1 MFLKQKFN
9 LGRKLNMSNLS
20 RRSFVGLMT
29 ATSAALAMPSISFG
43 ALPRVV
49 VIGGGAGGA
58 TAAKYIAKDSKGAV
72 HVTLVEAS
80 KRYYTC
86 FFSNLYLGGVRN
98 YASIGH
104 NYYGLSVNR
113 GVNVVHEWA
122 VSVDPAAKKV
132 NLGSGASVSYDK
144 LVISPGIDLKYDS
157 INGYSPEA
165 QSRMPHAW
173 KSGTQV
179 QLLKSQ
185 VLNMKKGGTFVMVP
199 PPNPYRCPPGPYER
213 VSMIAHQFKKSNPT
227 AKIVILDPKDKFS
240 KQGLFMEGW
249 NKHYPGMIE
258 WIDAKTHEGLKNINV
273 DKMEFETGLDTFKA
287 DAACVVPAQHAGAI
301 AMAAGVN
308 NGDWCPI
315 VPASMQSQ
323 ADENIYVLGDASVAK
338 SMPKS
343 GFSANSQAKVAA
355 NHIRGSLTGSKVFD
369 PRFSNTCWSL
379 IASNDGIK
387 VGASYEAGSEK
398 IDVTSKFIS
407 KTGEDSALR
416 KATYEESIGWY
427 DGMTSDMFS

>member
-1 MFLKQKFN
+1 
-9 LGRKLNMSNLS
+9 MSKIS
-20 RRSFVGLMT
+20 RRTFTGIAAASV
-29 ATSAALAMPSISFG
+29 ATLSMPSISLG

-58 TAAKYIAKDSKGAV
+58 TAARYIAKDSKGGV

-86 FFSNLYLGGVRN
+86 FFSNLYLGGFRN
-98 YASIGH
+98 YGSIGH
-104 NYYGLSVNR
+104 NYYGLAVNR

-122 VSVDPAAKKV
+122 VSVDSEAKKV
-132 NLGSGASVSYDK
+132 NLGSGNSISYDK
-144 LVISPGIDLKYDS
+144 LVISPGIDLKYDT
-157 INGYSPEA
+157 INGYSAEA
-165 QSRMPHAW
+165 QTHMPHAW

-179 QLLKSQ
+179 QLLRNQ
-185 VLNMKKGGTFVMVP
+185 VMNMKQGGTFVMVP

-227 AKIVILDPKDKFS
+227 AKIVVLDPKNKFS

-249 NKHYPGMIE
+249 QRHYPGMIE
-258 WIDAKTHEGLKNINV
+258 WIDADTHGGLKNVNAS
-273 DKMEFETGLDTFKA
+273 KMEFETDLDTFKA
-287 DAACVVPAQHAGAI
+287 DAACVVPAQKAGAI

-355 NHIRGSLTGSKVFD
+355 NHIRGALTGSKVFD
-369 PRFSNTCWSL
+369 ARYSNTCWSL
-379 IASNDGIK
+379 VATNDGIK
-387 VGASYEAGSEK
+387 VGASYAAGSEA
-398 IDVTSKFIS
+398 IDVTSKFVS

-427 DGMTSDMFS
+427 EGITTDMFS

>member
-1 MFLKQKFN
+1 
-9 LGRKLNMSNLS
+9 MSKIS

-29 ATSAALAMPSISFG
+29 ASTAALSMPYIAFG
-43 ALPRVV
+43 AAPRVV

-58 TAAKYIAKDSKGAV
+58 TAAKYIAKDSKGAID
-72 HVTLVEAS
+72 VTLVEAS

-98 YASIGH
+98 YGSIGH
-104 NYYGLSVNR
+104 NYYGLAVNH
-113 GVNVVHEWA
+113 GVNLVHEWA
-122 VSVDPAAKKV
+122 SSVDTSAKKV

-157 INGYSPEA
+157 INGYSAEA
-165 QSRMPHAW
+165 QSHMPHAW

-179 QLLKSQ
+179 QLLKNQ
-185 VLNMKKGGTFVMVP
+185 VLNMKQGGTFVMVP

-227 AKIVILDPKDKFS
+227 AKIVILDPKPKFS
-240 KQGLFMEGW
+240 KQGLFTEGW
-249 NKHYPGMIE
+249 NKHYSGMIE

-308 NGDWCPI
+308 EGDWCPI
-315 VPASMQSQ
+315 VASSMQSK

-369 PRFSNTCWSL
+369 PRYSNTCWSL
-379 IASNDGIK
+379 VATNDGIK
-387 VGASYEAGSEK
+387 VGASYKAGPEK
-398 IDVTSKFIS
+398 IDVTSKFVS

-427 DGMTSDMFS
+427 NGMTSDMFS